1 MSQKKRGTAERLVL
15 GVSGQVLSRVVS
27 ALNSILLVPVLIH
40 AWGLVGYGQWM
51 ALTALASFLSYSN
64 FGLVATSAYEM
75 VMAAG
80 AGDDARARRAF
91 QMSANLAVYIVVPV
105 LAVALL
111 IAATVPI
118 ERYLKLSEI
127 GASAAFAILVL
138 SGAQLWVQTV
148 RSLFVAVLN
157 AVGSYGFAYS
167 VNAGFKFAEL
177 LVVAGVVLLFHATPL
192 GVAAVLVASPLLEL
206 VVVSTAARRAA
217 AWARFDLRN
226 FDVAWLKTH
235 IRPAI
240 GFLVSNLST
249 QSVLVQGPRIVL
261 AAVLGGR
268 AVAIY
273 SVYSTA
279 MRLVD
284 QLLMIVSGPLEVE
297 VARSVG
303 RTEAD
308 KTFRLVVLGTQ
319 FAWIAFAGVAVALM
333 VLGPWIFAIWTRG
346 RVEFSYSLMALVI
359 ALSGFTQIG
368 RVSVLALI
376 SANRMYGPS
385 FVMLAVA
392 GAGLGLGAL
401 LAPAFGVGGVVMGS
415 ALGELASSLYAVAL
429 LARWLE
435 RPVAAFFRE
444 TLDFNSS
451 ARELGDR
458 VRGLVASRL
467 R

>member
-1 MSQKKRGTAERLVL
+1 MSGNQRGTAERLVL

-27 ALNSILLVPVLIH
+27 AANSVVLVPVLIH
-40 AWGLVGYGQWM
+40 AWGLSGYGQWM

-91 QMSANLAVYIVVPV
+91 QMSMNLAFYIVLPV
-105 LAVALL
+105 VAVALL
-111 IAATVPI
+111 VAATVPLD
-118 ERYLKLSEI
+118 RYLKLSEI

-138 SGAQLWVQTV
+138 SGAQLWLQTV

-157 AVGSYGFAYS
+157 ATGSYGFGYS
-167 VNAGFKFAEL
+167 VNAGVKAAEL
-177 LVVAGVVLLFHATPL
+177 AAVAGAVLVFHAQPL
-192 GVAAVLVASPLLEL
+192 GVAAVLVGSAAAEL
-206 VVVSTAARRAA
+206 AIVAVAGRRAA
-217 AWARFDLRN
+217 AWARLNLRTFDSS
-226 FDVAWLKTH
+226 WLKAH

-240 GFLVSNLST
+240 GFLASNLAIQT
-249 QSVLVQGPRIVL
+249 ALVQGPRIVL
-261 AAVLGGR
+261 AVVLGGQ

-303 RTEAD
+303 REESA

-319 FAWIAFAGVAVALM
+319 FAWIAFSGVALALLI
-333 VLGPWIFAIWTRG
+333 LGPWVFAVWTRG
-346 RVEFSYSLMALVI
+346 HVAFSYPLMGLVI
-359 ALSGFTQIG
+359 LMSGATQIG
-368 RVSVLALI
+368 RVSILGLN

-385 FVMLAVA
+385 FVMLGFAAIGLTAGAALAGPFGVA
-392 GAGLGLGAL
+392 G
-401 LAPAFGVGGVVMGS
+401 VVAGS
-415 ALGELASSLYAVAL
+415 ALGEAANSLYAIHL
-429 LARWLE
+429 LGRWLE
-435 RPVAAFFRE
+435 RRTTDFFRDALNFKASLGE
-444 TLDFNSS
+444 LLGQLREIA
-451 ARELGDR
+451 ARFAR
-458 VRGLVASRL
+458 
-467 R
+467 